1 MRRGMIGSAGLLAM
15 VLFAGGVA
23 MPATAQDEPPSPAS
37 THYVRT
43 LGPYSIDG
51 KSFTVKLS
59 VICYRTA
66 PHPGE
71 CNEDDEETV
80 KWMKIDDESGK
91 TQFHR
96 VFPVAFAHQLER
108 HLVEVTRL
116 EGQDHQALEI
126 EFERLPSRVNTGVS
140 VQVFGLRDGTL
151 QALNEEPLHFYGE
164 LGELPKAS
172 SEDSRRLLA
181 GDTFPI
187 YLLTN
192 YFYIAQPVSVNWNDF
207 RLDLKESGEFEMPQ
221 ELHYHR
227 KPIIQAE
234 GYIHLYSSPD
244 KNAKRE
250 GISVTPQSKV
260 ELVGALFSAGAPEE
274 HSSADDTWLNISID
288 DKVGWILGADDY
300 TAIGLTPV
308 Q

>member
-1 MRRGMIGSAGLLAM
+1 MRRETIGSAALLATLL
-15 VLFAGGVA
+15 VLAGVA
-23 MPATAQDEPPSPAS
+23 QPATAQDDAPSPGS
-37 THYVRT
+37 THYVRA
-43 LGPYSIDG
+43 LGPYPIDG
-51 KSFTVKLS
+51 KSFTVRLS
-59 VICYRTA
+59 VICYKAA

-96 VFPVAFAHQLER
+96 EFPVAYAHQLER

-116 EGQDHQALEI
+116 EGKDHEALEI
-126 EFERLPSRVNTGVS
+126 QFERLPSRVNTGVS
-140 VQVFGLRDGTL
+140 VQVFGLRNGTL
-151 QALNEEPLHFYGE
+151 QALDEEPLHFYGE
-164 LGELPKAS
+164 LGELPKGS

-192 YFYIAQPVSVNWNDF
+192 YFYISQPVCVNWKDF
-207 RLDLKESGEFEMPQ
+207 RLDLKETGEFEMPQ
-221 ELHYHR
+221 ESHYQR
-227 KPIIQAE
+227 RPTIQAE

-244 KNAKRE
+244 KGAERI
-250 GISVTPQSKV
+250 GINVTPQSNV
-260 ELVGALFSAGAPEE
+260 QLLRALFSTGSPAE
-274 HSSADDTWLNISID
+274 HSSADDTWLQISID
-288 DKVGWILGADDY
+288 DKVGWILGTDDY
-300 TAIGLTPV
+300 TAIGLTPL

>member
-1 MRRGMIGSAGLLAM
+1 MRREMIGSAALLTT
-15 VLFAGGVA
+15 VLFAGAVA
-23 MPATAQDEPPSPAS
+23 VPATAQDEAPSPPS
-37 THYVRT
+37 THYVRM

-59 VICYRTA
+59 VICYKTA

-80 KWMKIDDESGK
+80 KWMKIDDQSGK

-96 VFPVAFAHQLER
+96 AFPVAYAHQLER

-116 EGQDHQALEI
+116 EGQDHQALGI
-126 EFERLPSRVNTGVS
+126 KFERLPSRVNTGVS
-140 VQVFGLRDGTL
+140 FQVFGLRDGTFG
-151 QALNEEPLHFYGE
+151 ALDEEPLHFYGE
-164 LGELPKAS
+164 LGELPKGS
-172 SEDSRRLLA
+172 SKDSRRLLA
-181 GDTFPI
+181 GDTFLI

-192 YFYIAQPVSVNWNDF
+192 YFYIAQPVSVNWKDF
-207 RLDLKESGEFEMPQ
+207 RLDLKESGEFEMPP
-221 ELHYHR
+221 EPHYHR

-244 KNAKRE
+244 KNAKRV
-250 GISVTPQSKV
+250 GMSVTPQSKV
-260 ELVGALFSAGAPEE
+260 QLLGALFSAGTPEE
-274 HSSADDTWLNISID
+274 HSSADDTWLDISID
-288 DKVGWILGADDY
+288 DKVGWILGTDDY
-300 TAIGLTPV
+300 TVIGLTPV